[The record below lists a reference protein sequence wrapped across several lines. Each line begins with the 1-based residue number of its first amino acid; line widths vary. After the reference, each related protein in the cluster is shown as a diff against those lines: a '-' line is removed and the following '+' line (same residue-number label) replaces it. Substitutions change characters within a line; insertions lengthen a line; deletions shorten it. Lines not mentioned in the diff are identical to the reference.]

1 MSLISPDATN
11 EIGISAIVGSAVF
24 NILFIIGATVIFAG
38 QTLELDWRPVT
49 RDCVFYA
56 LAISTILLIFHDGYI
71 HWYEGLIAVLMY
83 LTYVVFMY
91 YNARI
96 MKWLGG
102 EKQPLA
108 SLKTPD
114 VVVPP
119 LRRSDTRRQS
129 RRPVRDEQHDI
140 DEGFEWPESYYDV
153 PLYVLSLPWRYA
165 FYVTIPNCAAQRFEN
180 WYPATFVASISWISV
195 ISYLMVSWAARI
207 GCIIGIPQV
216 VMGTLVVAAGTSIP
230 DALGSIAVAKIG
242 EGDMA
247 VANAVGSNVF
257 DIWLGLGL
265 PWLIVL
271 PIKFDGKIP
280 VATNQ
285 LIPSIGILFGVLALY
300 YVTLL
305 VNRWR
310 LYRLAGVVF
319 LCAYAV
325 FATYC
330 VVFVWLQDIYNL
342 SS

>member
-1 MSLISPDATN
+1 
-11 EIGISAIVGSAVF
+11 
-24 NILFIIGATVIFAG
+24 
-38 QTLELDWRPVT
+38 
-49 RDCVFYA
+49 
-56 LAISTILLIFHDGYI
+56 
-71 HWYEGLIAVLMY
+71 
-83 LTYVVFMY
+83 
-91 YNARI
+91 
-96 MKWLGG
+96 
-102 EKQPLA
+102 
-108 SLKTPD
+108 
-114 VVVPP
+114 
-119 LRRSDTRRQS
+119 
-129 RRPVRDEQHDI
+129 
-140 DEGFEWPESYYDV
+140 
-153 PLYVLSLPWRYA
+153 
-165 FYVTIPNCAAQRFEN
+165 
-180 WYPATFVASISWISV
+180 
-195 ISYLMVSWAARI
+195 MVSWAARI

-300 YVTLL
+300 YVALL

-310 LYRLAGVVF
+310 LSRLAGVVF
-319 LCAYAV
+319 LYAYAV

>member
-1 MSLISPDATN
+1 
-11 EIGISAIVGSAVF
+11 
-24 NILFIIGATVIFAG
+24 
-38 QTLELDWRPVT
+38 
-49 RDCVFYA
+49 
-56 LAISTILLIFHDGYI
+56 
-71 HWYEGLIAVLMY
+71 
-83 LTYVVFMY
+83 
-91 YNARI
+91 
-96 MKWLGG
+96 
-102 EKQPLA
+102 
-108 SLKTPD
+108 
-114 VVVPP
+114 
-119 LRRSDTRRQS
+119 
-129 RRPVRDEQHDI
+129 
-140 DEGFEWPESYYDV
+140 
-153 PLYVLSLPWRYA
+153 
-165 FYVTIPNCAAQRFEN
+165 
-180 WYPATFVASISWISV
+180 
-195 ISYLMVSWAARI
+195 MVSWAARI

-257 DIWLGLGL
+257 DVWLGLGL

-300 YVTLL
+300 YVALL

-310 LYRLAGVVF
+310 LSRLAGVVF

>member
-1 MSLISPDATN
+1 M
-11 EIGISAIVGSAVF
+11 
-24 NILFIIGATVIFAG
+24 
-38 QTLELDWRPVT
+38 
-49 RDCVFYA
+49 
-56 LAISTILLIFHDGYI
+56 
-71 HWYEGLIAVLMY
+71 
-83 LTYVVFMY
+83 
-91 YNARI
+91 
-96 MKWLGG
+96 
-102 EKQPLA
+102 
-108 SLKTPD
+108 KTPD

-153 PLYVLSLPWRYA
+153 PLHVLSLPWRYA

-180 WYPATFVASISWISV
+180 WYPATFVASLSWISV

-271 PIKFDGKIP
+271 PIKFDGKI
-280 VATNQ
+280 
-285 LIPSIGILFGVLALY
+285 LLALY
-300 YVTLL
+300 YVALL

-310 LYRLAGVVF
+310 LSRLAGVVF